1 MGTLTQHLN
10 EAFLILNVRDSERTT
25 AEEVRMTQL
34 ELEQQLGG
42 LFSLLTVEFLIPYL
56 NRKLNVAQKTG
67 EIPRLPKGG
76 IIRPTIVAGI
86 NALGRG
92 QDRESLAQFLT
103 VIAQT
108 LGPQAIGQF
117 VNTDEVIKRL
127 AAASGIDV
135 LNLVK
140 SMEELEQAHQHQ
152 LEEQQAMMTQ
162 QQAPQMAAVEQK
174 REQAAMQMMQQEQAP
189 TPPQ

>member
-1 MGTLTQHLN
+1 
-10 EAFLILNVRDSERTT
+10 
-25 AEEVRMTQL
+25 MTQM

-42 LFSLLTVEFLIPYL
+42 LFSLLTVEFLVPYL
-56 NRKLNVAQKTG
+56 NRKLSVAQKTG

-76 IIRPTIVAGI
+76 IVKPTIVAGI

-92 QDRESLAQFLT
+92 QDRESLGQFLT
-103 VIAQT
+103 IIAQT
-108 LGPQAIGQF
+108 VGPEAIGQF
-117 VNTDEVIKRL
+117 INTDEVIKRL

-140 SMEELEQAHQHQ
+140 SMD
-152 LEEQQAMMTQ
+152 EQQAEQQQALAQQQEMMLQ

-174 REQAAMQMMQQEQAP
+174 REQAAMQAEQQQ
-189 TPPQ
+189 PPIE